1 MEKFILKEI
10 LTPKFQLIVPNQMC
24 ANNSDIVKAINTF
37 IENTTRQQGKF
48 VSKDLEISNLDGWNV
63 VINNHQE
70 YSKITL
76 EKVELTITAF
86 NGID

>member
-10 LTPKFQLIVPNQMC
+10 LTPKFQLIIPNSMC

-63 VINNHQE
+63 VINNHKE
-70 YSKITL
+70 YSTITL
-76 EKVELTITAF
+76 EKAELTITAF